1 MKRPF
6 KRILYG
12 GDYNPNQWEKEIWK
26 EDMRIFKD
34 ARINSATINVFSW
47 AKIQPSEEIYNFT
60 ELDEII
66 DMLSRENYD
75 IVLAT
80 STGALPAW
88 MVKRYP
94 EVARTDYEG
103 RHHKFGHARILR
115 CFRSLHP
122 VLQANLLSVT
132 GTIRM

>member
-12 GDYNPNQWEKEIWK
+12 GDYNPNQWGKEIWK

-66 DMLSRENYD
+66 DMLSRENYCNFNRRASGMD
-75 IVLAT
+75 GKKISGSSENGLRGKT
-80 STGALPAW
+80 SQIWSAPQC
-88 MVKRYP
+88 MP
-94 EVARTDYEG
+94 EFSGVSEVCIPSCRQT
-103 RHHKFGHARILR
+103 
-115 CFRSLHP
+115 C
-122 VLQANLLSVT
+122 
-132 GTIRM
+132 

>member
-12 GDYNPNQWEKEIWK
+12 GDYNPNQWGKEIWK

-66 DMLSRENYD
+66 DMLKPGRTMISC
-75 IVLAT
+75 LQ
-80 STGALPAW
+80 LQQ
-88 MVKRYP
+88 
-94 EVARTDYEG
+94 ARF
-103 RHHKFGHARILR
+103 RHGW
-115 CFRSLHP
+115 
-122 VLQANLLSVT
+122 
-132 GTIRM
+132 

>member
-12 GDYNPNQWEKEIWK
+12 GDYNPNQWGKEVWK

-60 ELDEII
+60 ELDEIGRTMI
-66 DMLSRENYD
+66 SCLQ
-75 IVLAT
+75 LQQ
-80 STGALPAW
+80 
-88 MVKRYP
+88 
-94 EVARTDYEG
+94 ARF
-103 RHHKFGHARILR
+103 RHGW
-115 CFRSLHP
+115 
-122 VLQANLLSVT
+122 
-132 GTIRM
+132 